1 MSPRTRFA
9 SASALFFL
17 SGAAALLW
25 EIAWFR
31 RSAHVFGSS
40 QLAMAAVVAAFL
52 AGLGLGAH
60 LFGTRAERV
69 RSPLLVYALCEVG
82 VAVLGFLVPFEL
94 QLASRVEAALY
105 PSLAGSPMLLVG
117 ARILSAFV
125 VLGPPC
131 VLMGATYPLFVRAY
145 RGEGALSRAAAW
157 WYGANTAGAA
167 AGATFAGFYALPSLG
182 LATTSGIAIALNLA
196 VAAGAFVLSR
206 GSDQRSA
213 VEGGA
218 GEPKRRAEAA
228 AVDGDGT
235 RSQDGPAAAAHHAS
249 TRVPRL
255 VLFVAAS
262 VGFAALV
269 LQMAFARELGLLVG
283 GTTYAFSAG
292 LAVLLVGMGAGSLAV
307 RMGFLATFEVRTRLA
322 LAACALAFATVVGQ
336 LFVPDLAL
344 AVGALRDLRASA
356 PVNVAVCAGVAAV
369 LQLVP
374 GFVLGLAFP
383 WIVEIAGERA
393 SAARAAG
400 SVYAWNT
407 LGTALGALVG
417 PLVLL
422 PAMGRANSIGLALVA
437 FAFAML
443 LVQRAPTM
451 RTGAIFGV
459 FVAGT
464 FPLVPRH
471 GPLETNLGLYLYGPQ
486 IAQRMASAK
495 VLAYDEGTHCDVLV
509 AQVGDDV
516 HLRVNGKVDASTNA
530 DDQVAQL
537 GLGAVPMF
545 LAPRAE
551 RVCIIGWGS
560 GASASAVLRFPR
572 TRVTCAEI
580 EPAILRFSPFFRA
593 VNDEAWANAHLD
605 LVADDGRS
613 YLQGTRERFDL
624 ILTEPSNPWI
634 SGVSNLFTREF
645 YLAARE
651 KLAEGGILAQW
662 MQTYAVRGDDYLLV
676 VRTLQSVFQNTLWV
690 RLGSGDTL
698 LVASQRPLFVDAG
711 TIAEAQAVVDGAR
724 GFARSLQSAY
734 GTSDVRTLLLERVL
748 LGSED
753 LRRLANARGNALN
766 TDDNLRLEF
775 DAPRALFRPEARP
788 GEEVDA
794 LLVGAVSR
802 GFVQTL
808 ARSSGDPRGATEGLK
823 RVRTLLARHG
833 QRARAAEVA
842 DLALEGAPDDPS
854 LLADRLVSSAAR
866 STSAFAANARAL
878 VALSVV
884 ESNRAAVAL
893 AGANENARAEVV
905 LALLVEREGT
915 SATLWANL
923 ALVRHRLGRAEEAR
937 ASLERA
943 LALDPL
949 NETARDTRRTLEAAG
964 ALR

>member
-1 MSPRTRFA
+1 MSSNARFTA
-9 SASALFFL
+9 ASALFFV

-52 AGLGLGAH
+52 AGLGLGAQ
-60 LFGTRAERV
+60 LFGARAERV
-69 RSPLLVYALCEVG
+69 RSPLRVYALCEVG

-105 PSLAGSPMLLVG
+105 PSLVDSPFLLVG
-117 ARILSAFV
+117 TRIASAFV

-131 VLMGATYPLFVRAY
+131 VLMGATYPLFVRAF
-145 RGEGALSRAAAW
+145 RGEGSLSRAAAW

-206 GSDQRSA
+206 GASA
-213 VEGGA
+213 SEGA
-218 GEPKRRAEAA
+218 REPDVLAPITSATSAR
-228 AVDGDGT
+228 GDGT
-235 RSQDGPAAAAHHAS
+235 P
-249 TRVPRL
+249 RVPRL
-255 VLFVAAS
+255 ALFAAAS

-307 RMGFLATFEVRTRLA
+307 RMGFLATFAVRTRLA
-322 LAACALAFATVVGQ
+322 VAACALAVATVVGQ

-356 PVNVAVCAGVAAV
+356 SVNVAVCAGVAAV

-407 LGTALGALVG
+407 LGTALGALLG
-417 PLVLL
+417 PLLLL
-422 PAMGRANSIGLALVA
+422 PAIGRANSIGLALVA
-437 FAFAML
+437 FAVAVL
-443 LVQRAPTM
+443 LLQRAVTM
-451 RTGAIFGV
+451 RTGPMFGL
-459 FVAGT
+459 FVAAT
-464 FPLVPRH
+464 FPFVPRH

-486 IAQRMASAK
+486 IAQRMAGAK
-495 VLAYDEGTHCDVLV
+495 VLAYDEGPHCDVLV
-509 AQVGDDV
+509 AQVGEDV

-580 EPAILRFSPFFRA
+580 EPAILRFAPFFRT
-593 VNDEAWANAHLD
+593 VNDDAWANTHLE

-624 ILTEPSNPWI
+624 IVTEPSNPWI

-651 KLAEGGILAQW
+651 KLGEGGVLAQW
-662 MQTYAVRGDDYLLV
+662 MQTYAVRADDYLLV

-690 RLGSGDTL
+690 RLGGGDTL

-711 TIAEAQAVVDGAR
+711 TVAEAQAVVDGAR
-724 GFARSLQSAY
+724 GFARELQSAF

-748 LGSED
+748 LGTED
-753 LRRLANARGNALN
+753 LRRLASARGDALN

-775 DAPRALFRPEARP
+775 DAPRALFRPEVRP

-823 RVRTLLARHG
+823 RVRALLAKHG
-833 QRARAAEVA
+833 QRVRAAEVA
-842 DLALEGAPDDPS
+842 DLAFEGAPDDPS

-866 STSAFAANARAL
+866 STSAFAADARAL
-878 VALSVV
+878 ATLSVL

-893 AGANENARAEVV
+893 AGANENARAEIV
-905 LALLVEREGT
+905 LALLVEREPT

-923 ALVRHRLGRAEEAR
+923 ALVRHRLGRADEAR
-937 ASLERA
+937 TALERA

-949 NETARDTRRTLEAAG
+949 NETARDTRRTLDAAG